1 MQQGYTTELGYQQQL
16 VGTSE
21 QAAFTDNFTDGFTD
35 SFTEQV
41 TDTLV
46 LGGQKSGQKGGN
58 GANKQIKRERQ
69 TIIINLECLNQLKK
83 QQNNTA

>member
-46 LGGQKSGQKGGN
+46 LGGQKSGQKSGQKGGN

-69 TIIINLECLNQLKK
+69 TIIINLECLNQIKK
-83 QQNNTA
+83 L

>member
-21 QAAFTDNFTDGFTD
+21 QAAFTDNFTD

-46 LGGQKSGQKGGN
+46 LGGQKSGQKSGQKGGN